1 MHKVADFRFPIYR
14 SYETDYYSLNHC
26 NSIKLGFFLVMTRD
40 GGDELGERQ
49 ISWSGVV
56 QRDWRSEWTTRGE
69 IGGSIGMYDDR
80 DEWVMAGRS

>member
-1 MHKVADFRFPIYR
+1 MLRP
-14 SYETDYYSLNHC
+14 
-26 NSIKLGFFLVMTRD
+26 IKLGFFLVMTRD

>member
-1 MHKVADFRFPIYR
+1 M
-14 SYETDYYSLNHC
+14 
-26 NSIKLGFFLVMTRD
+26 MTRD